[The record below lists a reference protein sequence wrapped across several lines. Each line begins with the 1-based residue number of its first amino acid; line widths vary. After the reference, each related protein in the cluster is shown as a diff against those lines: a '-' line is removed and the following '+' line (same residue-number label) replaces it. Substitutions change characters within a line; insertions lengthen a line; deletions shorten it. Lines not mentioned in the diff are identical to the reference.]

1 MEGYRMTVKRCCNC
15 KNFEAIEDQSFT
27 DNQNGKIYYA
37 EDFDE
42 IINLL
47 NNKDKRIKELEAE
60 NAELRQKLFEA
71 R

>member
-1 MEGYRMTVKRCCNC
+1 MTEKRCCNC
-15 KNFEAIEDQSFT
+15 KNFEAIEEQSFT
-27 DNQNGKIYYA
+27 DNKNGKIYYV

-47 NNKDKRIKELEAE
+47 NNKDRRIKELEAE
-60 NAELRQKLFEA
+60 NVELRQKLFEA

>member
-1 MEGYRMTVKRCCNC
+1 MAEKRCSNC
-15 KNFEAIEDQSFT
+15 KHFEAIEEQSFT
-27 DNQNGKIYYA
+27 DTRTGKIYYV

-60 NAELRQKLFEA
+60 NAELRQELFEA

>member
-1 MEGYRMTVKRCCNC
+1 MIEKRCCNC
-15 KNFEAIEDQSFT
+15 KNFEAIEEQSFI
-27 DNQNGKIYYA
+27 DNKNGKIYYV

-47 NNKDKRIKELEAE
+47 NNKDRRIKELEAE
-60 NAELRQKLFEA
+60 NVELRQKLFEA

>member
-1 MEGYRMTVKRCCNC
+1 MTVKRCCNC

>member
-1 MEGYRMTVKRCCNC
+1 MEGYRMTVKRCCNY

>member
-1 MEGYRMTVKRCCNC
+1 MTVKRCCNC
-15 KNFEAIEDQSFT
+15 KNFEAIEEQSFI
-27 DNQNGKIYYA
+27 DNQNRKIYYA

-42 IINLL
+42 IIDLL

-60 NAELRQKLFEA
+60 NAELRQELFEA